1 MLILLIIMNSKIR
14 KLLKL
19 LKCHKKDS
27 IKVGILIT
35 AHSLS
40 YIGIPYIFKGT

>member
-1 MLILLIIMNSKIR
+1 MSSKVK

-19 LKCHKKDS
+19 LKCHKKES
-27 IKVGILIT
+27 IKVGLFIT

-40 YIGIPYIFKGT
+40 YIGIPYIFKGTQLLK